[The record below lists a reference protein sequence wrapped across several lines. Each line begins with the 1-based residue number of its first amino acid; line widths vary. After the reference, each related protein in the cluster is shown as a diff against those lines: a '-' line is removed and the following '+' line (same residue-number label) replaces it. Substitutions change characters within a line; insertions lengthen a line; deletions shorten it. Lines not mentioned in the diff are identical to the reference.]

1 MKKTGTACL
10 VAYLTLILHLPSLPQ
25 PFMTNVE
32 GRNARPLDGRWEA
45 IVDMFSCGEQMEVYK
60 NQTAEE
66 KGRFVEYCFDAGIR
80 LDVPG
85 DWNSQRPEL
94 KYYESTVWYKRD
106 FDCTPSPDKRL
117 FLYFGASNYRTD
129 VYLNGEK
136 LGSHEGGFTPFQF
149 EISDKVRPGR
159 NFIVVGVDNRRSPL
173 TIPALKYDWWNY
185 GGITRSVFLIET
197 PRKFIEDYTVRLYR
211 NIPDRLYAHVKI
223 QGAAPDEKVNLSIP
237 EAGFSATLHTGKNG
251 EAELSA
257 PVRLTLWSPEN
268 PKLYTVE
275 IRSPYDTIREQ
286 IGFRTVTTEDGKI
299 LLNGKQIF
307 LKGINCHDEIP
318 QRMGRA
324 FSESDARMLLGEVK
338 ALGCNFLRLTHYPAS
353 EEMVRMAERMGIML
367 WEEVP
372 LWQKIAFS
380 DPGTLPKA
388 NRMVTEMIARDKNR
402 CAVIMWSVSNETA
415 PGPDRNRVLEE
426 MIRHC
431 RTLDPSRLITTAFSH
446 TTDTP
451 TSLTVDDPVAG
462 LVDVI
467 GINKYYGWYIPWRC
481 EPKDFVWNVRFA
493 KPVIFSEFGSE
504 ALYGKHGD
512 PNDPT
517 QWNEEYQA
525 RNYRNNIAMLPNIP
539 NLAGTT
545 PWVLFDFRS
554 PYRMNGKYQEEWNRK
569 GLISDKGHRKMAWY
583 VLKAYYDSIP

>member
-1 MKKTGTACL
+1 MRKTGIAW
-10 VAYLTLILHLPSLPQ
+10 LITCFALLSQLSLSAQ
-25 PFMTNVE
+25 PFMTNVK
-32 GRNARPLDGRWEA
+32 GRNVQTLDGRWEA
-45 IVDMFSCGEQMEVYK
+45 IVDLFACGEQMEVYK
-60 NQTAEE
+60 NLTAEE
-66 KGRFVEYCFDAGIR
+66 YGRFVEYSFDRGIR

-106 FDCTPSPDKRL
+106 FDCTPSPDKRI
-117 FLYFGASNYRTD
+117 FLYFGASNYWTD

-136 LGSHEGGFTPFQF
+136 IGSHEGGFTPFQF
-149 EISDKVRPGR
+149 EIGDKVRPGN
-159 NFIVVGVDNRRSPL
+159 NFIVVSVNNRRTPL
-173 TIPALKYDWWNY
+173 TIPAIKYDWWNY
-185 GGITRSVFLIET
+185 GGLTRSVLLIET
-197 PRKFIEDYTVRLYR
+197 PRKFTEDYTIRLAD
-211 NIPDRLYAHVKI
+211 NTPDKLYARVKI
-223 QGAAPDEKVNLSIP
+223 SGAGAGEKATVSIP
-237 EAGFSATLHTGKNG
+237 ETGFSQELRTDKGG
-251 EAELSA
+251 VAELTA

-275 IRSPYDTIREQ
+275 IRTSYDTIREQ
-286 IGFRTVTTEDGKI
+286 IGFRTIAAQNGKI
-299 LLNGKQIF
+299 LLNGKPVF

-324 FSESDARMLLGEVK
+324 FSEADARMLLGEVK

-353 EEMVRMAERMGIML
+353 EEMVRMAEQMGIML

-380 DPGTLPKA
+380 DPGTLSKA
-388 NRMVTEMIARDKNR
+388 NRMVSEMVARDKNR
-402 CAVIMWSVSNETA
+402 CAIIMWSVSNETA
-415 PGPDRNRVLEE
+415 PGPDRNRVLGE

-431 RTLDPSRLITTAFSH
+431 RALDPSRLLTSAFSH

-467 GINKYYGWYIPWRC
+467 GVNKYYGWYIPWRC
-481 EPKDFVWNVRFA
+481 DPKEFVWKIQFD

-504 ALYGKHGD
+504 ALYGNHGD
-512 PNDPT
+512 PNDAT
-517 QWNEEYQA
+517 RWYEEYQA
-525 RNYRNNIAMLPNIP
+525 RNYRDNIAMLPNIP
-539 NLAGTT
+539 NLVGTT

-554 PYRMNGKYQEEWNRK
+554 PYRMNGQYQEEWNRK

-583 VLKAYYDSIP
+583 VLKEFYESIP